1 MKVPFAE
8 ITDASVVFG
17 FTDNG
22 LVCARQKSVLMLQ
35 FIDTLKSVANLLCS
49 CFPNPVL

>member
-1 MKVPFAE
+1 MKVFFAE

-22 LVCARQKSVLMLQ
+22 LVCARQKSVLILQ
-35 FIDTLKSVANLLCS
+35 FIDILKSVANPLRS
-49 CFPNPVL
+49 CLSDPVF